1 MTADAQAE
9 SDRAGSQQTGSDRAG
24 LDADTR
30 DRLLADPGMILGDR
44 DLMRAL
50 VAARD
55 AGQGRNVVDI
65 RGRAMEALETRLDR
79 LESQHES
86 VIAAAF
92 DNQSGTAVVHRA
104 VVGLLESADL
114 ADLVGSLQADI
125 APLLRIET
133 LRLVVEADPA
143 IPRLPP
149 EAVMVPEGAIGRIV
163 AAGRRTPRGDD
174 IVLRPASPVT
184 QVMHG
189 RRVASEALLPVD
201 LGARRP
207 RAMLLMGSADT
218 TRFMPAHGTDLLR
231 FLAQVFR
238 LVLLARLRG

>member
-1 MTADAQAE
+1 MGTE
-9 SDRAGSQQTGSDRAG
+9 QQAG
-24 LDADTR
+24 LDPETR
-30 DRLLADPGMILGDR
+30 DKLLADPGVILADR

-50 VAARD
+50 VAAREAEVGD
-55 AGQGRNVVDI
+55 NVIDI

-92 DNQSGTAVVHRA
+92 DNQSGTAVIHRA
-104 VVGLLESADL
+104 VIGLLESADL
-114 ADLVGSLQADI
+114 AELVDSLQSDI

-133 LRLVVEADPA
+133 LRLVVEPDPI
-143 IPRLPP
+143 IPGLP
-149 EAVMVPEGAIGRIV
+149 EDAVLVPEGAIDRIV

-184 QVMHG
+184 QLMHG
-189 RRVASEALLPVD
+189 RSVASEALLPID

-207 RAMLLMGSADT
+207 RAMLLMGSADK

-231 FLAQVFR
+231 FFAQVFR
-238 LVLLARLRG
+238 LVLLSRLRG

>member
-1 MTADAQAE
+1 MTARADAQDQAP
-9 SDRAGSQQTGSDRAG
+9 DQIQAQAG
-24 LDADTR
+24 LDPETR

-50 VAARD
+50 VGARD
-55 AGQGRNVVDI
+55 GDLGGNVIDI
-65 RGRAMEALETRLDR
+65 RGRAMEALETRLER
-79 LESQHES
+79 LESQHQS

-114 ADLVGSLQADI
+114 AELAGSLQADI
-125 APLLRIET
+125 APLLRVET
-133 LRLVVEADPA
+133 LRLVIEADPG

-149 EAVMVPEGAIGRIV
+149 EAVIVPEGAIGRLV

-184 QVMHG
+184 QMMHG
-189 RRVASEALLPVD
+189 RPVASEALLPVD

-207 RAMLLMGSADT
+207 RAMLLMGSTDKG
-218 TRFMPAHGTDLLR
+218 RFAPAQGTDLLR

-238 LVLLARLRG
+238 LVLMARLRG

>member
-1 MTADAQAE
+1 MTAEAQ
-9 SDRAGSQQTGSDRAG
+9 AG
-24 LDADTR
+24 LDTETR
-30 DRLLADPGMILGDR
+30 DRLLADPGVILADR

-50 VAARD
+50 VAAREAE
-55 AGQGRNVVDI
+55 AGHNVIDI

-114 ADLVGSLQADI
+114 AELVDSLQADI

-143 IPRLPP
+143 IPGLPP
-149 EAVMVPEGAIGRIV
+149 KAVMVPEGAIGRIV

-174 IVLRPASPVT
+174 IVLRPASPLT
-184 QVMHG
+184 QAMHG
-189 RRVASEALLPVD
+189 RPVASEALLPID

-207 RAMLLMGSADT
+207 RAMLLMGSADKA
-218 TRFMPAHGTDLLR
+218 RFMPAHGTDLLR

-238 LVLLARLRG
+238 LVLLSRLRG